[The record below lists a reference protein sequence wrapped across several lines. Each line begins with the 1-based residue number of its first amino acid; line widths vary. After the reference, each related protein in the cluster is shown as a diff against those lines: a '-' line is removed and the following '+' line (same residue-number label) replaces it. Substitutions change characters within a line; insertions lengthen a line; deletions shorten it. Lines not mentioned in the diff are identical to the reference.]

1 MSAPAE
7 RWPLGIS
14 HTIAPGTSIILSR
27 ARSWR
32 SRLQPGPQS
41 RRTELGGV
49 KSLAF
54 LSREVVAATLSIA
67 ESANHTAIPDVGTAH
82 LDLIG
87 AVAQRPSYRID
98 DGILPLSLM
107 PTLDDYPSS
116 TNRHLERQRQDLM
129 HSVPLTRGTTLDL
142 LAQFHDVDLYPEV
155 EPTPL
160 AQPPVRRWA
169 QRRLRLTIPSH
180 HVSGLSQTNTRF
192 LEPEHCHC
200 DSPIQDTTDLAAR
213 SDAVGTQHLDDIVG
227 SVLEFESSFS
237 GLGQSSPVG
246 RYTSPSANAERE
258 ITRKMLIIGSHYT
271 RGVRRT
277 YTISS
282 TITLESPTS
291 DKNRLRESFEQRGY
305 SVHSLIND
313 VFDREQA
320 LDTIAEFIATG
331 HCGDV
336 RAIVFTGHADD
347 DRVVPPV
354 CPSRQLAISAE
365 EWERTIR
372 DNAQPGVIV
381 LSIFATCFSG
391 HFMKQPIDLRD
402 TSSAIAS
409 NVPLT
414 MLGEGNPVLV
424 TFSSAARDERS
435 YESSIERRAPFR
447 VADHFL
453 YALDQTAR
461 SPNVRSWSGFI
472 QTMQEHFERARDI
485 GASYAAEQGYAISPA
500 DWKFDNPQT
509 TSFNACTVPTLAR
522 QMFRS
527 IFPDRPG

>member
-1 MSAPAE
+1 MSAPVE
-7 RWPLGIS
+7 RWPLGLS
-14 HTIAPGTSIILSR
+14 HSITPSASIISTR
-27 ARSWR
+27 TRSWR
-32 SRLQPGPQS
+32 SRLQLGPQS
-41 RRTELGGV
+41 RRGELGGV
-49 KSLAF
+49 NSLAF
-54 LSREVVAATLSIA
+54 LSGEVVAATLSIA
-67 ESANHTAIPDVGTAH
+67 KSANHAAIPDAGTAN
-82 LDLIG
+82 LNSIG
-87 AVAQRPSYRID
+87 TVVKRPSYRID

-107 PTLDDYPSS
+107 PTLEYYPGS
-116 TNRHLERQRQDLM
+116 TNHHLEQQRQDLIT
-129 HSVPLTRGTTLDL
+129 SVPLTRGTALDL
-142 LAQFHDVDLYPEV
+142 LAHYSGVDLYPEV

-160 AQPPVRRWA
+160 APPPLRRWA

-180 HVSGLSQTNTRF
+180 HVSGLSQTNNRF

-200 DSPIQDTTDLAAR
+200 DSPIQDSTDIAAR
-213 SDAVGTQHLDDIVG
+213 SDAVDTQHLDDIVG
-227 SVLEFESSFS
+227 SVLEFERSFS
-237 GLGQSSPVG
+237 RSGQSPPVCL
-246 RYTSPSANAERE
+246 YTSPSPNAERDF
-258 ITRKMLIIGSHYT
+258 TRKMLIIGSHYT

-291 DKNRLRESFEQRGY
+291 DKDRLRESFEQRGY

-320 LDTIAEFIATG
+320 LNTIAEFIATG

-336 RAIVFTGHADD
+336 RAIVFTGHADG

-354 CPSRQLAISAE
+354 CPSRELAISAE
-365 EWERTIR
+365 EWERTVR
-372 DNAQPGVIV
+372 DNAQPGIIV

-391 HFMKQPIDLRD
+391 HFMQQPIDLRD
-402 TSSAIAS
+402 TSSATAS
-409 NVPLT
+409 SIPRM

-424 TFSSAARDERS
+424 TFTSAARDERS
-435 YESSIERRAPFR
+435 YESSIERHAPFR

-485 GASYAAEQGYAISPA
+485 GASYAAEQGYAVSPA
-500 DWKFDNPQT
+500 AWKFDNLQT
-509 TSFNACTVPTLAR
+509 TSFNACTVP
-522 QMFRS
+522 MFRNL
-527 IFPDRPG
+527 FPDRPG